1 MSAARIPIYQ
11 VDAFAN
17 RLFAGNPAAVCPL
30 ERWLPDEQMQAI
42 AAENNL
48 AETAFFVRNGDGAY
62 RLRWFTPKVEVDLCG
77 HATLA
82 SAFIVL
88 NDISPAENSVR
99 FETKSGTLTV
109 TREGDLYSLDF
120 PARPPSACDPC
131 AGLIDALGGRPETV
145 LASDDYLVI
154 YGSEDEVRALKPKM
168 DGLLEIDRFAVIVTA
183 PGKQVDFVSRFFAPS
198 KGVPEDPVTGRAHC
212 TLIPYWSKRLGKRE
226 LHALQVS
233 PRGGELWCEDRGDRV
248 TISGRAVRYLEGT
261 LCL

>member
-1 MSAARIPIYQ
+1 MSANRIPIYQ
-11 VDAFAN
+11 VDAFAS

-30 ERWLPDEQMQAI
+30 EKWLPADQMQSI

-48 AETAFFVRNGDGAY
+48 AETAFFVRNGDGGY
-62 RLRWFTPKVEVDLCG
+62 HLRWFTPQLEVDLCG

-88 NDISPAENSVR
+88 NDISPSEKSVR

-109 TREGDLYSLDF
+109 TREGDLFSLDF
-120 PARPPSACDPC
+120 PARPPAACDAY
-131 AGLIDALGGRPETV
+131 AGLVPALGGRPESI
-145 LASDDYLVI
+145 LASDDYLVV

-183 PGKQVDFVSRFFAPS
+183 PSKQVDFVSRFFAPA
-198 KGVPEDPVTGRAHC
+198 KGIPEDPVTGRAHC
-212 TLIPYWSKRLGKRE
+212 TLIPYWSKRLGKKK

-248 TISGRAVRYLEGT
+248 TISGRGVRYLEGT
-261 LCL
+261 ICL